1 MENIYFGQVIEEK
14 AKPLITFAPAWI
26 RANAHLIS
34 DHRLTNVMWI
44 PHCGMSDK
52 MNAPRGRVL
61 ASNMERGVAFSVWSI
76 HLLCQIRFALKHL
89 VKVSAVVGPDERE
102 EKGTMDDGLAG
113 ENQEKALGC
122 VVEELVVG
130 STVKLPRREDGKKI
144 GKRDPK

>member
-1 MENIYFGQVIEEK
+1 M
-14 AKPLITFAPAWI
+14 P
-26 RANAHLIS
+26 
-34 DHRLTNVMWI
+34 
-44 PHCGMSDK
+44 DK

-61 ASNMERGVAFSVWSI
+61 ASNMERGVAFSVWST

-102 EKGTMDDGLAG
+102 EKGTMDDWFAG

-130 STVKLPRREDGKKI
+130 STMKLPRREDGKKI